1 MKFVITEN
9 ETKEIKKLY
18 GLIIEQFRDF
28 EDYYNQNIRNYTKN
42 NIIKIQQTANDLI
55 NGLNSKDVR
64 ELRLK
69 IKNKISRAYIN
80 SPEETEIAIIQRA
93 RKILND
99 IEFAQEYIKKPTT
112 QTKSEITQLEYLK
125 NRGIILIPLKAK
137 GKGSLRFLNNE
148 IVADLTKETIDGAS
162 KSFDFKTPDD
172 KYYFSAKVT
181 TSGID
186 DAHSSIKQGG
196 GQKYQL
202 EDIEKFL
209 IQANNYC
216 KVHPNKHK
224 FVGLVDGDYYT
235 SKRINQLKQY
245 ESDCVIVSN
254 SDEFTL

>member
-9 ETKEIKKLY
+9 EIKEIKKLY
-18 GLIIEQFRDF
+18 GLIVEEYINF
-28 EDYYNQNIRNYTKN
+28 EDYYNQNIRRYTKN
-42 NIIKIQQTANDLI
+42 NIVKIQQTAYDLL
-55 NGLNSKDVR
+55 NGRDNKDVK

-93 RKILND
+93 QKIIDD

-112 QTKSEITQLEYLK
+112 QTKSEVTQLEYLK

-148 IVADLTKETIDGAS
+148 IVADLTKENIDGAS

-181 TSGID
+181 TSGIEN
-186 DAHSSIKQGG
+186 AHSSIKQGG

-202 EDIEKFL
+202 EDVEKFL

-216 KVHPNKHK
+216 NAHPNKHK

-235 SKRINQLKQY
+235 SKRIKQLKQY